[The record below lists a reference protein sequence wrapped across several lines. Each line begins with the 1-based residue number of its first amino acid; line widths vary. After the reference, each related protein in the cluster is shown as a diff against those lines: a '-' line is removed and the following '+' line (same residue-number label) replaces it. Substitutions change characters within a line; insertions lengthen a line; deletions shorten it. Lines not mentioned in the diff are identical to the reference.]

1 MKRENNYDI
10 LLADALHSSDNAMRT
25 SEISCPGYPVR
36 DILSEQKRRSAQTIS
51 Q

>member
-1 MKRENNYDI
+1 MKRENGYDI

-36 DILSEQKRRSAQTIS
+36 AEATIS
-51 Q
+51 PNEQP